1 MEKEVQNT
9 DVQPLIRDYH
19 ASMHAAIGAAVVV
32 NLEDDKTYFYE
43 DELRDHM
50 KAEDGAYYRLV
61 KCVDVGEAVYWTSAE
76 TEADTHDQ
84 YIGSELQLPDKDRIK
99 RMARFHQKLL
109 NTYGNTYGTDN

>member
-1 MEKEVQNT
+1 MHVRDDESIPKIGIWLGVAHASGSALNYFILTNRGKLITLTTVQHPMEKEVQNT

-50 KAEDGAYYRLV
+50 KAEGHTRHIWLERY
-61 KCVDVGEAVYWTSAE
+61 
-76 TEADTHDQ
+76 
-84 YIGSELQLPDKDRIK
+84 
-99 RMARFHQKLL
+99 
-109 NTYGNTYGTDN
+109 